1 MAKQVYKIEA
11 FHGGLND
18 NSDPRDIAENEFAVC
33 KGVAVDE
40 LGIIR
45 LSGKPNQTPKITQS
59 SSDSEPGF
67 GLITYKTDKD
77 KDALNNPN
85 EWLGVFDESDGGISV
100 YYDGVNLATGN
111 NTFDSQGTPK
121 PGANFIDISNDDVNA
136 KPSHYFSDGR
146 VRVCDSDFTNTSGQS
161 LNPQYGGY
169 ISENLYQTTKES
181 TNSGTPIHKLGKWE
195 SGNQQL
201 KTFDDLS
208 VTLTMHQGDADTP
221 LQPNETVVGDGSTKK
236 IIMSYWRTK
245 NGNWNGIFEF
255 GFCPIYDGNQE
266 APISISTSTI
276 PLVNEKLNI
285 QFFIPMGTAN
295 SITSNSSHKLGDDR
309 ITGFNVYFRKY
320 GAEEFHLLQNVD
332 LRKGGE
338 FHWKAYNSNTENN
351 YGIWN
356 SSGSDAFSLVFTTDG
371 SNSSG
376 NGSYDEV
383 LVGASLTVNSNG
395 FSGRKGFV
403 RLYGFEPS
411 PIYHAL
417 DTIATDSHVP
427 IKVRNPSPG
436 LKKFN
441 IELLDEQFNL
451 IFEGT
456 EVERTIIDSGADSVL
471 TDQEDFDVGS

>member
-45 LSGKPNQTPKITQS
+45 LSGKPNQTPKITQA

-67 GLITYKTDKD
+67 GLISYKTDKD

-111 NTFDSQGTPK
+111 NTFDSQTTPK
-121 PGANFIDISNDDVNA
+121 PGANFIDISNDNVNA

-181 TNSGTPIHKLGKWE
+181 TNSGTPVHKLGKWT
-195 SGNQQL
+195 SGNHQL

-208 VTLTMHQGDADTP
+208 VTLTIHKGDADTP
-221 LQPNETVVGDGSTKK
+221 LQPNNTVVGDGSTKK

-320 GAEEFHLLQNVD
+320 GAEEFHLLQFVD

-338 FHWKAYNSNTENN
+338 FFWKTYNSNTENE
-351 YGIWN
+351 YGIWDDDN
-356 SSGSDAFSLVFTTDG
+356 DSLSLVFSPDG
-371 SNSSG
+371 SAASG
-376 NGSYDEV
+376 TDSYDEV
-383 LVGASLTVNSNG
+383 LVGASLTVASSG
-395 FSGRKGFV
+395 FSGRKGFI

-411 PIYHAL
+411 PIYFSL
-417 DTIATDSHVP
+417 DTIATDSHIP
-427 IKVRNPSPG
+427 IKVRNPSAG
-436 LKKFN
+436 TKKFN

-451 IFEGT
+451 IKEGD
-456 EVERTIIDSGADSVL
+456 EVERTITDSG
-471 TDQEDFDVGS
+471 TDNPNIDQSESDVGS